1 MTKLTQLMQE
11 YFLESSAPQSR
22 NFLMAESTSLPI
34 TPGKITWEI
43 VSDPERLMRRFEF
56 SNRSKLI
63 DFLGE
68 VFELE
73 DEMNHHAKITVEHL
87 HVDIE
92 IYTKSINCV
101 TELDLEYTK
110 TVSQIYEDVMHYGY
124 TSGS

>member
-1 MTKLTQLMQE
+1 MTKISQLIQE
-11 YFLESSAPQSR
+11 YFVESSPPR
-22 NFLMAESTSLPI
+22 RDFLMTESAGLPI
-34 TPGKITWEI
+34 VPDKITWEI

-68 VFELE
+68 IFELE
-73 DEMNHHAKITVEHL
+73 DEMNHHAKITVDHL

-101 TELDLEYTK
+101 TELDLEYSK
-110 TVSQIYEDVMHYGY
+110 TSSQIYEDVMHYGY
-124 TSGS
+124 TSER